1 MKHLLIAGGMILTVF
16 SAGCATKKYVAQTVS
31 PVETHVTN
39 VETKNDA
46 KNADQDKVI
55 DGQGQQI
62 KDLDRSLS
70 QTKEKLTDTDAK
82 AVSAGQAAQQANA
95 AAQDANQA
103 ASRAQQS
110 ADGARTFADQGL
122 TRLERTIDAS
132 NKFQMVKSSTVLFGV
147 NESKLTPED
156 KKELD
161 EFAKQA
167 DGLQRFVIEVQGFT
181 DKTGSPAVN
190 EALSQA
196 RAEEVARYLANEHKI
211 PVRSIA
217 TLGSGYAQPVADDK
231 TRDGRKQNRR
241 VEVRLFV
248 PEAGPGNIGSPG
260 PAVNGRPSP
269 RLG

>member
-1 MKHLLIAGGMILTVF
+1 MKHLLIAGGMVLTVF
-16 SAGCATKKYVAQTVS
+16 SAGCATKKYVAQTVA
-31 PVETHVTN
+31 PVETHVTA
-39 VETKNDA
+39 VETKNDT

-55 DGQGQQI
+55 AGQGQQI
-62 KDLDRSLS
+62 QDLDRSLS

-95 AAQDANQA
+95 AAMEANQA
-103 ASRAQQS
+103 AGRAQQS

-132 NKFQMVKSSTVLFGV
+132 NKFQMVKTSTVLFGV

-161 EFAKQA
+161 DFAKQT

-181 DKTGSPAVN
+181 DKTGPATLN
-190 EALSQA
+190 ETLSQA

-211 PVRSIA
+211 PVRAIA
-217 TLGSGYAQPVADDK
+217 TLGSGYAEPVADDK
-231 TRDGRKQNRR
+231 TREGRKQNRR
-241 VEVRLFV
+241 VEIRLFV
-248 PEAGPGNIGSPG
+248 PEAGSG
-260 PAVNGRPSP
+260 PVAQAQQ
-269 RLG
+269 